1 MENTMRK
8 FLLLVLLVIS
18 LPTLAEKNQK
28 KEWQASTL
36 SDSTIANIQKAKYE
50 YLTCITQE
58 VKKKSKIKMDTRAAT
73 DLVLKECEKNL
84 DNISTTFKK
93 ENIPS
98 SMSDRYIKK
107 TRTQTARKVL
117 QEFIYAAAAK
127 Q

>member
-84 DNISTTFKK
+84 VNISTTFKK

>member
-1 MENTMRK
+1 MRK

-84 DNISTTFKK
+84 VNISTTFKK

>member
-1 MENTMRK
+1 MRK

>member
-1 MENTMRK
+1 MRK
-8 FLLLVLLVIS
+8 FLLLVLFVIS

-28 KEWQASTL
+28 NEWQASTL

-58 VKKKSKIKMDTRAAT
+58 VKKRSKIKMDTRAAT

-84 DNISTTFKK
+84 TKVRSTFKK

-98 SMSDRYIKK
+98 NMADRYLKK

-117 QEFIYAAAAK
+117 QEFIYAAAAR
-127 Q
+127 

>member
-1 MENTMRK
+1 MRK
-8 FLLLVLLVIS
+8 FLLLILLVIS

-28 KEWQASTL
+28 NEWQASTL
-36 SDSTIANIQKAKYE
+36 SDSTIANVQKAKYE

-84 DNISTTFKK
+84 ANISTTFKK
-93 ENIPS
+93 ENIPN
-98 SMSDRYIKK
+98 SMAERYVKK

-117 QEFIYAAAAK
+117 QEFIYAAAARK
-127 Q
+127 